1 MSATRRDF
9 VRTLFAATAQMAL
22 SGPLLTRGLFAA
34 ETSSLGLNF
43 IVVGDWGRK
52 GQKDQLDVA
61 RQMGLA
67 ASQIMAPFIVSVGDN
82 FYDFG
87 VSSADDPQFKAS
99 FEDVYTASSLQVP
112 WRLILGNHDYRGNCQ
127 AQIDYCQKSPRWSM
141 PSRYYQRTEQVPGG
155 SDVDMIYIDT
165 NPFVAKYAHDKLMG
179 KEILSQDCGKQLAW
193 IEQQLAASKAP
204 WKIVFGHH
212 PIYSGG
218 EHGDTPE
225 LVDQL
230 LPLLSKYG
238 VQAYICGHDHDLQ
251 HLQAGGVNMF
261 CVGAGSTVRPVGAT
275 PQSKYSMSHP
285 GFMAASLKPE
295 AMDVRLIA
303 GTGEVLYSFTVP
315 QKIS

>member
-1 MSATRRDF
+1 
-9 VRTLFAATAQMAL
+9 
-22 SGPLLTRGLFAA
+22 
-34 ETSSLGLNF
+34 
-43 IVVGDWGRK
+43 
-52 GQKDQLDVA
+52 
-61 RQMGLA
+61 
-67 ASQIMAPFIVSVGDN
+67 
-82 FYDFG
+82 
-87 VSSADDPQFKAS
+87 
-99 FEDVYTASSLQVP
+99 
-112 WRLILGNHDYRGNCQ
+112 
-127 AQIDYCQKSPRWSM
+127 M

-193 IEQQLAASKAP
+193 IEHQLAASKAP

-251 HLQAGGVNMF
+251 HLQAGGVNLF
-261 CVGAGSTVRPVGAT
+261 GSGAGSTVRPT
-275 PQSKYSMSHP
+275 KMIEQSKYSKSQP
-285 GFMAASLKPE
+285 GFMAVSLKPE
-295 AMDVRLIA
+295 LMEIRMIDGSGQMIYQTSV
-303 GTGEVLYSFTVP
+303 S
-315 QKIS
+315 QKLS